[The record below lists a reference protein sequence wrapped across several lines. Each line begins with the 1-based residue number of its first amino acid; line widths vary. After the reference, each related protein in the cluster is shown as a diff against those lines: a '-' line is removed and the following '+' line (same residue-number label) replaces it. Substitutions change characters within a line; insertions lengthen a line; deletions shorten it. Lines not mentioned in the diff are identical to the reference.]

1 MNFSVIIPF
10 RNEKENLDGLIESL
24 GAQKTRAKY
33 EIIMIDDFSDDGGG
47 EVVREYVGA
56 YCIRPDSDTNGVL
69 GVCNTPL
76 RLLHR
81 KDFPDNPNI
90 SSKQNALDI
99 GASFA
104 QYEYLLFT
112 DADMIF
118 DVNWIEN
125 YRITVEESGADFV
138 FGRTAICRGKTF
150 FAQNLGANEKG
161 KKCFAPTIQR
171 AQLDFLFSLA
181 FVFNK
186 LNLDG
191 SAMGNNLA
199 ISAAAYKKIGGQ
211 AALGFSLVEDKKLLS
226 AVKKSGFK
234 IVCTKNFEALAY
246 TLPVPFNKF
255 FQQTLRWV
263 KGGIKEDPILAALL
277 IVFAFCNLL
286 IFPAFIL
293 ILLLTPVFLKHKTGI
308 IHIFLL
314 PFFFFIE
321 TIALTFGLFFVKLH
335 WKDKQI

>member
-10 RNEKENLDGLIESL
+10 RNEKENLDGLLKSL
-24 GAQKTRAKY
+24 SAQITSAKY

-56 YCIRPDSDTNGVL
+56 GSARPNQKHLQL
-69 GVCNTPL
+69 GGQTPPL

-81 KDFPDNPNI
+81 KDFPNNPNI

-118 DVNWIEN
+118 AENWIEN
-125 YRITVEESGADFV
+125 YRITIEENKADFV
-138 FGRTAICRGKTF
+138 FGRTGIVCDCV
-150 FAQNLGANEKG
+150 GAGLKP
-161 KKCFAPTIQR
+161 ALTYILAVIQK

-181 FVFNK
+181 FIFNK
-186 LNLDG
+186 LKLEG

-211 AALGFSLVEDKKLLS
+211 AALDFSLVEDKKLLS

-234 IVCTKNFEALAY
+234 VVCTKKFEALAY

-277 IVFAFCNLL
+277 IVFALGNLL
-286 IFPAFIL
+286 IFPSFIL
-293 ILLLTPVFLKHKTGI
+293 ILLLMPVFLKHKTGV

-321 TIALTFGLFFVKLH
+321 TIALTFGLFFVKLR
-335 WKDKQI
+335 WKDRQI